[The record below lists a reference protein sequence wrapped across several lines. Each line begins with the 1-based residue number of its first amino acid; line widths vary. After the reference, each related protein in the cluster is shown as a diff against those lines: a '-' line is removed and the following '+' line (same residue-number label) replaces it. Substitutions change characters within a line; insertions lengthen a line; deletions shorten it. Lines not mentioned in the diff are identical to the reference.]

1 MVFSFSGFDGMNN
14 ANFYMFWRGLYASTA
29 IEMKYLGM
37 IWFDGIWFDRSNF
50 YMFWRGLYASTAI
63 EIAVEMNE
71 DMAVLDD
78 QGIWRRRTTQLNFD
92 VL

>member
-1 MVFSFSGFDGMNN
+1 MKN
-14 ANFYMFWRGLYASTA
+14 ANFYMFWRG
-29 IEMKYLGM
+29 
-37 IWFDGIWFDRSNF
+37 W
-50 YMFWRGLYASTAI
+50 YASTAI

-71 DMAVLDD
+71 DIAVLDD

>member
-1 MVFSFSGFDGMNN
+1 MKNT
-14 ANFYMFWRGLYASTA
+14 NFYMFWRG
-29 IEMKYLGM
+29 
-37 IWFDGIWFDRSNF
+37 W
-50 YMFWRGLYASTAI
+50 YASTAI

-92 VL
+92 VLQQQVAGSIHQEKILDS

>member
-1 MVFSFSGFDGMNN
+1 MKNT
-14 ANFYMFWRGLYASTA
+14 NFYMFWRG
-29 IEMKYLGM
+29 
-37 IWFDGIWFDRSNF
+37 W
-50 YMFWRGLYASTAI
+50 YASTAI